1 MCQYNDTIRK
11 GATGDLMGR
20 RKGRSG
26 VNSKEEGQRSRRGGD
41 YMKGKERT
49 SKGRSERQRGGVSVK
64 REE

>member
-26 VNSKEEGQRSRRGGD
+26 VNSKEEGQMSRRGGIT
-41 YMKGKERT
+41 MKGKERT
-49 SKGRSERQRGGVSVK
+49 SKG
-64 REE
+64 EE

>member
-20 RKGRSG
+20 QKGRSG
-26 VNSKEEGQRSRRGGD
+26 VNSKEEGQMSRRGGRLHER
-41 YMKGKERT
+41 KGK
-49 SKGRSERQRGGVSVK
+49 GGVSVK